1 MFKSSR
7 YHQRL
12 PGYAAGLA
20 ASFASLLFLS
30 GCGKP
35 AGTDPAA
42 GTAAAP
48 SLPKAEL
55 QTDWFAQGEHG
66 GYYQALAKGYYKE
79 QGIDLEIRQGGP
91 SNYPVQ
97 LVATGQVAFAMGTS
111 DGTMLAVNQGLPL
124 VIVCA
129 YMQHDPIAL
138 MLHEDNPINDFK
150 QLDGKSVMIAPG
162 QAWVAYLKQRFGV
175 TINIIPLNFGLAQF
189 MADKNFI
196 QQCFVSSEP
205 YFVRKAGGKPKTLL
219 ISDTGYD
226 PYRVIF
232 TSQKF
237 AREHPEQ
244 VRAFVAA
251 SIKGYEDYLGGDPSP
266 ANKLILERN
275 TKMDSDQIAF
285 SRQAV
290 IERKLVAGDPS
301 KDQRIGLVTK
311 RRMQEQMDNMVSL
324 GMLPAALPLEK
335 FVRFDFLPA
344 DYQALVEK

>member
-1 MFKSSR
+1 MQKSILKS
-7 YHQRL
+7 HQTL
-12 PGYAAGLA
+12 F
-20 ASFASLLFLS
+20 FALSITALFSLT
-30 GCGKP
+30 GCGKK
-35 AGTDPAA
+35 PAA
-42 GTAAAP
+42 EA
-48 SLPKAEL
+48 SKDLPKVEL

-66 GYYQALAKGYYKE
+66 GYYQALAKGFYRD
-79 QGIDLEIRQGGP
+79 QGLDLEIRQGGP

-111 DGTMLAVNQGLPL
+111 DGVMLAVKEGLPL
-124 VIVCA
+124 VIICA

-138 MLHEDNPINDFK
+138 MLHEENPINSI
-150 QLDGKSVMIAPG
+150 QELNGKSVMVGPGAPWIG
-162 QAWVAYLKQRFGV
+162 YVQKRYGITL
-175 TINIIPLNFGLAQF
+175 NIIPLNYGLAQF

-205 YFVRKAGGKPKTLL
+205 YFVREAGGKPKTLL

-232 TSQKF
+232 TSQQF
-237 AREHPEQ
+237 AREHPEK

-251 SIKGYEDYLGGDPSP
+251 SIKGYEDYLGGDPAP

-275 TKMDSDQIAF
+275 SKMVAPQIAF

-290 IERKLVAGDPS
+290 IERKLVAGDPA
-301 KDQRIGLVTK
+301 KGDRIGLITRK
-311 RRMQEQMDNMVSL
+311 RMQQQADDMVTL
-324 GMLPAALPLEK
+324 GMLPSALPLEK

-344 DYQALVEK
+344 EYQALVEQ